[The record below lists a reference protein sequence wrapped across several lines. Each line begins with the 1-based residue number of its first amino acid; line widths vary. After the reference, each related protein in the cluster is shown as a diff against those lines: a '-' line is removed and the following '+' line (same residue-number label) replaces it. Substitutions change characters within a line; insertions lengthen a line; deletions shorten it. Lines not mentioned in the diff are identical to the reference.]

1 MIVVYSQY
9 MEIKQPDQ
17 KPQQTEEDAIEQD
30 IASDRAKNNGTWE
43 RVELDA
49 ALNAQVNQHRGD
61 FQ

>member
-1 MIVVYSQY
+1 

-17 KPQQTEEDAIEQD
+17 KPQQTEEDALEQD